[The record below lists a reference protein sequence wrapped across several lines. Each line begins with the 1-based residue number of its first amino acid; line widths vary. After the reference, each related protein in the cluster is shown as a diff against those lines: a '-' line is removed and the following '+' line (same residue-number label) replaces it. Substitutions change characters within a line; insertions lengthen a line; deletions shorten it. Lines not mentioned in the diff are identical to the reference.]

1 MTTGAFQKAKIEV
14 AEGSKSGQFVEF
26 MYNPTSL
33 TVSKSVNWSRTPKPG
48 GNAPE
53 TDFGGGDATT
63 FSIPSV
69 IFDGTIPL
77 VGETAPRASIM
88 ADLDKLVS
96 FMDIDDSLERPAFC
110 RFMWGEYRSAQVTI
124 EKVDITYQ
132 LFDRGGKPLRA
143 EVSIS
148 FRQAEDP
155 TELPYQNPTSR
166 SYARKYH
173 TVIEG
178 ETLDW
183 IAHQEYGDAGAWR
196 HIAEANNLN
205 DPLNLRPGQL
215 LRITPR
221 N

>member
-1 MTTGAFQKAKIEV
+1 MTNGAFQKAKIEV
-14 AEGSKSGQFVEF
+14 VEGSKNGQFVTF
-26 MYNPTSL
+26 MYNPTSIS
-33 TVSKSVNWSRTPKPG
+33 VSRSVNWSRTSKAG
-48 GNAPE
+48 ANVPE

-77 VGETAPRASIM
+77 MGETAPTPNIM

-96 FMDIDDSLERPAFC
+96 FMDIDTTLDRPPFC
-110 RFMWGEYRSAQVTI
+110 RFMWGAYRSGQVTI

-132 LFDRGGKPLRA
+132 LFDRSGKPLRA
-143 EVSIS
+143 EVSVT

-155 TELPYQNPTSR
+155 SELPYQNPTSR
-166 SYARKYH
+166 SYARRYH

-183 IAHQEYGDAGAWR
+183 IAHQEYGDTNAWR
-196 HIAEANNLN
+196 HIAETNNLN
-205 DPLNLRPGQL
+205 NPLDLRPGQL
-215 LRITPR
+215 LRLTPR